1 MFEVNIMFPEHCK
14 EVSVKK
20 VSFPM
25 TKEDIRKNLLN
36 KMAYKRTKFIAL
48 NNGVD
53 WAVVGIRKPETKNL
67 FSRIEKVEIIS
78 MPDSTK
84 YVEDPEIDVLSP
96 TRMAE
101 KAQELGAETLII
113 KGMFEHVSFIH
124 KEKLVPLM
132 VLEVVPPEPP
142 KLIELVKIALYSGNI
157 GKPVKI
163 IPQLIDLRE
172 MASKCKSQN
181 IVFPCHASG
190 LKSKGETFYLD
201 ERPEFSQEALGNM
214 SLIGCDLSLM
224 IFKTLYGVEPEFYN
238 FCPKK
243 RAIDMQPEQLTV
255 TKCCEIKE
263 GHERIGNIAV
273 VPWGA
278 TLKEVEDAL
287 NNLLAD
293 IS

>member
-1 MFEVNIMFPEHCK
+1 MFPEHCK
-14 EVSVKK
+14 EVSVKR
-20 VSFPM
+20 VSFPL
-25 TKEDIRKNLLN
+25 TGEDIRKNLLN
-36 KMAYKRTKFIAL
+36 KLAYKRTKYIAL
-48 NNGVD
+48 NNGEE
-53 WAVVGIRKPETKNL
+53 WAIVGIRKPETKNL
-67 FSRIEKVEIIS
+67 FTRIEEVNIIS
-78 MPDSTK
+78 MPGSTK
-84 YVEDPEIDVLSP
+84 YIEDPEIDVLSP

-124 KEKLVPLM
+124 KEKLVPLT

-142 KLIELVKIALYSGNI
+142 KLAELVKKALYSGNI

-163 IPQLIDLRE
+163 MSRIIDLRE
-172 MASKCKSQN
+172 MTSKCKSQN

-190 LKSKGETFYLD
+190 LKSNGKTFYLD

-243 RAIDMQPEQLTV
+243 RAIDMQPEQLTL

-263 GHERIGNIAV
+263 GYERIGNTAI

-287 NNLLAD
+287 NNLLAN